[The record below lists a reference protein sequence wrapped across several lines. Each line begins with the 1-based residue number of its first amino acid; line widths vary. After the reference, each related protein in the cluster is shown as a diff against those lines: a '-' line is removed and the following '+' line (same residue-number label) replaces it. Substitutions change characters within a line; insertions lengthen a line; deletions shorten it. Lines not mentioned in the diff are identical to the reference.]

1 MLKVETKL
9 GFELSNTHAYGI
21 YPLNYTANNLL
32 REQKNVQYLLYL
44 LSKKTDL
51 FVFSIL
57 DWNTTYSSRVMNA
70 LTA

>member
-32 REQKNVQYLLYL
+32 REQKNVQYFIYFL
-44 LSKKTDL
+44 KKLTFL
-51 FVFSIL
+51 FSAF
-57 DWNTTYSSRVMNA
+57 
-70 LTA
+70 